1 MRKDRGYIIPHTH
14 WDREWRYPI
23 WKTRTLLV
31 DFMETLM
38 AVLEQDNGYHYIL
51 MDGQTAPIED
61 YLEVKPENRERLL
74 RFVREGRIAIG
85 PWYTL
90 PDLYPV
96 DGECLVRNL
105 LKGKRLSASYGAT
118 LNIGYNTFGWGQT
131 AQFPQIYRGFGI
143 DFIICAKKVSEER
156 APQSEFLWEA
166 PDGTRVLTSRLGDL
180 ARSNFFFNA
189 YIDTRFGL
197 RFMSDEFRYHPDTAG
212 VAIHRS
218 DPGGAEEDY
227 FMIRSQEERHWDY
240 LKPGIERAWSATD
253 DTALPS
259 CRLFLNGCDFATPQ
273 PDLSELI
280 RRANELFPDREFLN
294 APLERYRDELVAGL
308 DPGSLRVIKGELR
321 DGPASDCSG
330 NALASRIYLKQL
342 NKQAE
347 NLIIRR
353 AEPLSVMASRCGAE
367 YPGGFFTLAW
377 NYLLKSHPHDSI
389 NGVTQDKTACDV
401 EYRLNQAVELGQV
414 IYDRSAAEIVKRIDF
429 SVYPKDAA
437 LLTVFNPGFQPA
449 GEVLELF
456 IDTPVE
462 WSAWDIAVQDGEGR
476 VVALQHCSRREADFP
491 THDIEGR
498 PWPTYT
504 DRHHCYIEAE
514 GVPALGYKSY
524 QVCVKSTFQRN
535 HHYWLAMRKTAGDE
549 IGSGDSLL
557 ENEFLAVT
565 VNPNGT
571 FDLLDKTRGRC
582 FPGPHYFEDAGDVG
596 NYWAYYPPYENQI
609 HTTLGA
615 APRIWMAENGPLA
628 ATLVIEYRF
637 ELPASGSEP
646 VYGVRGESRRS
657 AETTALV
664 IRTELTLRKRA
675 RRLDILTKVDNT
687 AENHRLR
694 AAFPTGIAAEYSH
707 AGGHFTVDRRPL
719 VSAQDGEGRWFN
731 EMQTLPMSRFVD
743 VSDGA
748 EGLALLSESVTE
760 YELRGDPR
768 HTLYLTLFRAMGN
781 MIVTGWEC
789 VGRFP
794 NQKGSQLPRTMEFA
808 YAVYPHKGDWT
819 GGVCGSVC
827 QEARRFM
834 LPLKAY
840 QTMGAR
846 PGSLPVEYGF
856 CEVSEPGV
864 VVSCLKKA
872 EDRDTVILRL
882 YNPCPGEKSG
892 TAAFAFPLKAVWET
906 DLNETRSGPLVLS
919 GPRSFAFICA
929 SNRIVTFEIE
939 WEDR

>member
-1 MRKDRGYIIPHTH
+1 
-14 WDREWRYPI
+14 
-23 WKTRTLLV
+23 
-31 DFMETLM
+31 METLM
-38 AVLEQDNGYHYIL
+38 TVLERDKEYHYFL
-51 MDGQTAPIED
+51 MDGQAAPIED

-90 PDLYPV
+90 PDLYPL
-96 DGECLVRNL
+96 DGESLVRNL
-105 LKGKRLSASYGAT
+105 LRGTRLSASYGAC
-118 LNIGYNTFGWGQT
+118 LDVGYNSFGWGQI

-212 VAIHRS
+212 AAIHRA
-218 DPGGAEEDY
+218 DPDGVDEDY
-227 FMIRSQEERHWDY
+227 FMIRPQEERHWDY
-240 LKPGIERAWSATD
+240 LKQGIERAWSATD
-253 DTALPS
+253 KTALPS
-259 CRLFLNGCDFATPQ
+259 LRLFPNGCDFSTPQ

-280 RRANELFPDREFLN
+280 RRANELFPDREFFN
-294 APLERYRDELVAGL
+294 ASLEQYRDELKAGL
-308 DPGSLRVIKGELR
+308 DPQSLRVVKGELR

-342 NKQAE
+342 NKEAE
-347 NLIIRR
+347 NLILRR

-377 NYLLKSHPHDSI
+377 TYLLQSHAHDSI
-389 NGVTQDKTACDV
+389 NGVTQDKTAGDV
-401 EYRLNQAVELGQV
+401 EYRLRQAIELGQV
-414 IYDRSAAEIVKRIDF
+414 LYDRGAAEIIKRIDF
-429 SVYPKDAA
+429 SAYPSDAA
-437 LLTVFNPGFQPA
+437 LITVFNSGFEPA
-449 GEVLELF
+449 GEVVELY

-462 WSAWDIAVQDGEGR
+462 WSAWDITVQDGKGKAI
-476 VVALQHCSRREADFP
+476 ALQHCSRQEADFP
-491 THDIEGR
+491 THDMEGR

-504 DRHHCYIEAE
+504 DRRRCFIEVE
-514 GVPALGYKSY
+514 GVPALGYKTY

-535 HHYWLAMRKTAGDE
+535 HHYWLTMRKTAGDE
-549 IGSGDSLL
+549 IGRGDNLL
-557 ENEFLAVT
+557 ENEYLAVT
-565 VNPNGT
+565 VNSNGT
-571 FDLLDKTRGRC
+571 FDLLDKIRDRR
-582 FPGPHYFEDAGDVG
+582 FPGLHYFEDAGDVG

-609 HTTLGA
+609 HTTLSA
-615 APRIWMAENGPLA
+615 APRTWMTENGPLA
-628 ATLVIEYRF
+628 ATIAIDYRF
-637 ELPASGSEP
+637 ELPSSGSEP

-657 AETTALV
+657 AETAPLM
-664 IRTELTLRKRA
+664 IHTELTLKKGA
-675 RRLDILTKVDNT
+675 RRLEIKTRVDNT
-687 AENHRLR
+687 IEQHRLR

-719 VSAQDGEGRWFN
+719 VSERDGEGRYFN

-743 VSDGA
+743 VSDGD

-760 YELRGDPR
+760 YELRSDPK
-768 HTLYLTLFRAMGN
+768 HTIYLTLFRAMGN

-794 NQKGSQLPRTMEFA
+794 KQKGSQLLRTMEFA
-808 YAVYPHKGDWT
+808 YAVYPHEGDWT
-819 GGVCGSVC
+819 GGVDEHVCGSVC
-827 QEARRFM
+827 SESRRFM

-846 PGSLPVEYGF
+846 SGALPQEYGF
-856 CEVSEPGV
+856 CKISDPGM
-864 VVSCLKKA
+864 VVSCLKRA
-872 EDRDTVILRL
+872 EDRDTAILRL
-882 YNPCPGEKSG
+882 YNPTPEEKSG
-892 TAAFAFPLKAVWET
+892 TLQFAFPLKAVWET
-906 DLNETRSGPLVLS
+906 DLNENRGSALLLPDPHRFT
-919 GPRSFAFICA
+919 FNCA
-929 SNRIVTFEIE
+929 SNKILTFEIE
-939 WEDR
+939 WKEDDG